1 MLAGKP
7 VKILA
12 AYIDLCFVQVS
23 TLSQQFGLAWPKRAG
38 YKEIEGE
45 RERCF
50 DVRWGSICG
59 LVWRVDQ
66 SFAVRKDGELNILCD
81 RGRRCTVLSWGCSH
95 KSTTT
100 FSFNVNFAQYLMKD
114 LTKVYILC
122 SVNVVTVATRYMAS
136 DQCVQL
142 LHQDIVLVGDLQ
154 ARHTILEE
162 ERPWLS
168 LCTC

>member
-1 MLAGKP
+1 
-7 VKILA
+7 
-12 AYIDLCFVQVS
+12 
-23 TLSQQFGLAWPKRAG
+23 
-38 YKEIEGE
+38 
-45 RERCF
+45 
-50 DVRWGSICG
+50 
-59 LVWRVDQ
+59 
-66 SFAVRKDGELNILCD
+66 
-81 RGRRCTVLSWGCSH
+81 
-95 KSTTT
+95 
-100 FSFNVNFAQYLMKD
+100 MKD